1 MVLQRP
7 VAIRL
12 QLQQSSQWG
21 LQLCVVLQ
29 RPVAIRLQPQQSSQW
44 GLQLWVALG
53 DPGQLVMQQLG
64 FWQLQRGRG
73 E

>member
-1 MVLQRP
+1 MGAWCYSVRWPLAYSCSSALNRDCSCGWVVLQRP

-29 RPVAIRLQPQQSSQW
+29 RPVAIRLQ
-44 GLQLWVALG
+44 LQ
-53 DPGQLVMQQLG
+53 
-64 FWQLQRGRG
+64 
-73 E
+73 